1 MKNEKT
7 VFTPP
12 TFDYAEKRHMT
23 ATGKLLRNSNLNLDG
38 LTPAERLSMQEVTQ
52 EALFELSYS
61 LSGTSL
67 ATYEAA
73 CSLEG
78 GDKEWRQSSMLQEL
92 QALCLLADLLT
103 LVENYNQDVKE

>member
-38 LTPAERLSMQEVTQ
+38 LTQAERLSMQEVTQ
-52 EALFELSYS
+52 EALFELSTVFQAQA
-61 LSGTSL
+61 LQRMKPHARL
-67 ATYEAA
+67 KVAIRN
-73 CSLEG
+73 
-78 GDKEWRQSSMLQEL
+78 GDKAVCCKNCKLC
-92 QALCLLADLLT
+92 ACLLTCSRWLQIT
-103 LVENYNQDVKE
+103 IRI

>member
-38 LTPAERLSMQEVTQ
+38 LTQAERLSMQEVTQ
-52 EALFELSYS
+52 VA
-61 LSGTSL
+61 
-67 ATYEAA
+67 
-73 CSLEG
+73 
-78 GDKEWRQSSMLQEL
+78 
-92 QALCLLADLLT
+92 
-103 LVENYNQDVKE
+103 

>member
-78 GDKEWRQSSMLQEL
+78 GDKEWLQEL

-103 LVENYNQDVKE
+103 LVANYNQDVKE